1 MERVRF
7 ELGDA
12 EFPPEPVNGGSWLSA
27 SVGPAVIAACTV
39 LRDKLI
45 SLAVDGPSASL
56 PGVARADI
64 VIADG
69 RVSSSKDN
77 SQSLSFSDLLAKT
90 GTQTLEADGSAQ
102 PRDSYQ
108 KLAFLSFRSIFADVR

>member
-27 SVGPAVIAACTV
+27 SVGPAVIAACTA

-45 SLAVDGPSASL
+45 SLAVDGTAAAL

-77 SQSLSFSDLLAKT
+77 SQSPSFSPQLAKT
-90 GTQTLEADGSAQ
+90 GTQTLWAAGDAQ
-102 PRDSYQ
+102 PRTA
-108 KLAFLSFRSIFADVR
+108 LHNL